1 MIDAVTLII
10 SVIKIIAIIFVGCQ
24 WQTTLSIHFEH
35 HMVISHILLL
45 LTEVKLEVLTLKG

>member
-1 MIDAVTLII
+1 MIDAVILII
-10 SVIKIIAIIFVGCQ
+10 SVIKIIAIIFVGRQ

-35 HMVISHILLL
+35 HMVISHILVL